1 MDRILKVERNY
12 ILGMIKKIRSTKCNI
27 LLVQK
32 SILHKIEDVESED
45 IEFISKTLNC
55 LPIILPQSTY
65 TWKLSKISRL
75 FPKLNYILCRITV
88 LHHSVGSIPTSG
100 AIQLLIGTQ
109 HRNCFVQNLSS
120 NYE

>member
-75 FPKLNYILCRITV
+75 FPK
-88 LHHSVGSIPTSG
+88 
-100 AIQLLIGTQ
+100 
-109 HRNCFVQNLSS
+109 
-120 NYE
+120 